1 MRLNRLLFL
10 QRDYMK
16 LRTKLKVAFI
26 IMAALPIILGA
37 IAIYIVINRQ
47 LNQIKIT
54 YGIEGDYKFSD
65 LYSSGA
71 ILSSMTDSVYDEL
84 QSMAVTDPARLTDS
98 GFIEDLSGQLNTK
111 LSSLVVMEGN
121 NITYSSSPLDRKQ
134 LRELLPDP
142 ELAGNLGSTGL
153 YKGGEFKT
161 LVKAVNF
168 TNAKG
173 QSSAVYI
180 LTPMNQIIPQL
191 RNLMIEAFI
200 IIIEV
205 MAFTSFILY
214 FWINRSVIKPID
226 RLRLGTQNIKNGN
239 LDFEIKSVNNDEFG
253 DLYKDFEEMRMRLNR
268 SALEKEKSDIEEKEL
283 IRNISHDLKTP
294 LTAVKGYVEGLRD
307 GIADTPEKQKK
318 YIITISNKVEDMDR
332 LIDEL
337 TLFSRL
343 DTNRIPYEMVKINVK
358 DYFDDCVE
366 ELDMDLGA
374 QDITLKYAFYG
385 DESMEIKADPNQL
398 KRVISNIVSN
408 SVKYKSPDRPCVIEI
423 SVFDEGDYI
432 HVELTDNGK
441 GINMKDI
448 PRVFDRFYRSDESR
462 TSPQSGSGIGLAIV
476 KKIIEDHKG
485 RIWVDSV
492 EGEGTTFHINLLRYK
507 EGMQLSLP
515 DNQIKSRK
523 KKKKE
528 QKEHKEQKDQKEQK
542 GGTNE

>member
-1 MRLNRLLFL
+1 
-10 QRDYMK
+10 MK

-47 LNQIKIT
+47 LNEMKVT
-54 YGIEGDYKFSD
+54 YGIDREYKVSD
-65 LYSSGA
+65 LYSPGA
-71 ILSSMTDSVYDEL
+71 ILSSITDPVYDEL
-84 QSMAVTDPARLTDS
+84 QNLAMTDPARLTDP
-98 GFIEDLSGQLNTK
+98 GYIEDISGRLDTK
-111 LSSLVVMEGN
+111 LSSMVVMEDDE
-121 NITYSSSPLDRKQ
+121 ITYSSSPISNDDLK
-134 LRELLPDP
+134 EILPDP
-142 ELAGNLGSTGL
+142 ELAGKLGNTGL
-153 YKGGEFKT
+153 YKGGDVQT
-161 LVKAVNF
+161 LVKAISFEDANG
-168 TNAKG
+168 NPGAI
-173 QSSAVYI
+173 YI
-180 LTPMNQIIPQL
+180 LTPMNQVIPQV
-191 RNLMIEAFI
+191 RNLIIEAFI

-239 LDFEIKSVNNDEFG
+239 LDFEIKSVNDDEFG
-253 DLYKDFEEMRMRLNR
+253 DLYKDFEEMRMRLNK
-268 SALEKEKSDIEEKEL
+268 SAIEKEKSDIEEKEL

-307 GIADTPEKQKK
+307 GIADTPEKQQK

-343 DTNRIPYEMVKINVK
+343 DTNRIPYDMVKINVK
-358 DYFDDCVE
+358 GYFDDCVE
-366 ELDMDLGA
+366 ELEMDLGA
-374 QDITLKYAFYG
+374 QDITLRYAFYG
-385 DESMEIKADPNQL
+385 DESMEIMADPNQL

-408 SVKYKSPDRPCVIEI
+408 SVKYKSPDRPCIIEI
-423 SVFDEGDYI
+423 SVFDEGDYV
-432 HVELTDNGK
+432 HVELADNGK

-515 DNQIKSRK
+515 DNQMKEK
-523 KKKKE
+523 KKKKPKE
-528 QKEHKEQKDQKEQK
+528 KKEHK

>member
-358 DYFDDCVE
+358 DYFDDYVE

-408 SVKYKSPDRPCVIEI
+408 SVK
-423 SVFDEGDYI
+423 
-432 HVELTDNGK
+432 
-441 GINMKDI
+441 
-448 PRVFDRFYRSDESR
+448 
-462 TSPQSGSGIGLAIV
+462 
-476 KKIIEDHKG
+476 
-485 RIWVDSV
+485 
-492 EGEGTTFHINLLRYK
+492 
-507 EGMQLSLP
+507 
-515 DNQIKSRK
+515 
-523 KKKKE
+523 
-528 QKEHKEQKDQKEQK
+528 
-542 GGTNE
+542 

>member
-1 MRLNRLLFL
+1 
-10 QRDYMK
+10 MK

-37 IAIYIVINRQ
+37 IAIYIVINRE
-47 LNQIKIT
+47 LNEIKVT
-54 YGIEGDYKFSD
+54 YGIERDYRFSD
-65 LYSSGA
+65 IYSPGA
-71 ILSSMTDSVYDEL
+71 ILSTMTDSVYDEI
-84 QSMAVTDPARLTDS
+84 QKVAITDPDKLTDP
-98 GFIEDLSGQLNTK
+98 GYIEDVSSRLNTK
-111 LSSLVVMEGN
+111 LSSMVVMQGDS
-121 NITYSSSPLDRKQ
+121 ITYSSSSLSKEQ
-134 LRELLPDP
+134 LKDILPDP
-142 ELAGNLGSTGL
+142 ELAGKLGNAGL
-153 YKGGEFKT
+153 YKGGEYQT
-161 LVKAVNF
+161 LVKAVSF
-168 TNAKG
+168 KDRKG
-173 QSSAVYI
+173 GDGAVYI
-180 LTPMNQIIPQL
+180 LTPMTQIIPQI
-191 RNLMIEAFI
+191 RNLLIEAFI

-239 LDFEIKSVNNDEFG
+239 LDFEIKTVNNDEFG
-253 DLYKDFEEMRMRLNR
+253 DLYKDFEEMRLRLNK
-268 SALEKEKSDIEEKEL
+268 SSLEKEKSDKEEKEL

-307 GIADTPEKQKK
+307 GIADTPEKQQK

-343 DTNRIPYEMVKINVK
+343 DTNRIPYDMVKINVK
-358 DYFDDCVE
+358 GYFDDCVE

-374 QDITLKYAFYG
+374 QDITLNYAFHG
-385 DESMEIKADPNQL
+385 DESMEIMADPNQL

-408 SVKYKSPDRPCVIEI
+408 SVKYKSPDRPCVIDI
-423 SVFDEGDYI
+423 SVFDEGDYV
-432 HVELTDNGK
+432 HVELADNGK
-441 GINMKDI
+441 GISMKDI

-515 DNQIKSRK
+515 DNQMKTKK

-528 QKEHKEQKDQKEQK
+528 QKEQKDQKDQKEAK
-542 GGTNE
+542 K